1 MYGQKSQGHI
11 YRNIKK
17 DIYCNKINM
26 KLYAIIHL
34 LSLDVIHQGQLKEDL
49 RVAIESIILVVLH
62 KFI

>member
-1 MYGQKSQGHI
+1 
-11 YRNIKK
+11 
-17 DIYCNKINM
+17 M